1 MALSQATVGTGNT
14 TIFTSS
20 GNNATTAMFFMNDN
34 ASARTIDLYL
44 VPSGGSAG
52 TTTQILK
59 TFSIDGADTYIINDE
74 KIVLANGDTIVA
86 KASASSSIYATVSYV
101 SI

>member
-14 TIFTSS
+14 VIFTSS
-20 GNNATTAMFFMNDN
+20 GNNATTALFFMNDN
-34 ASARTIDLYL
+34 ATARTIDLYL
-44 VPSGGSAG
+44 VPSGGSAA

-59 TFSIDGADTYIINDE
+59 TISIDGGDTYIIIDE
-74 KIVLANGDTIVA
+74 KIVLSTGDTIVA
-86 KASASSSIYATVSYV
+86 KASHASSIYATVSYV